1 MSRDEQ
7 VMEEFSS
14 PVKDAFQAEVLRRR
28 GNKSYKDKN
37 LKEALKL
44 YNKVRISFYDKTL
57 LYIFMMHGGIYCS
70 ILMYM
75 CLYTGMCIPDSH

>member
-1 MSRDEQ
+1 
-7 VMEEFSS
+7 MEEFSS

-57 LYIFMMHGGIYCS
+57 LYIFTMHGGIYCS